1 MKLKR
6 FNKRKDNMNRILF
19 VTNRN
24 ILTTS
29 GELRLIKNR
38 AEALYKEYGI
48 ATDFIAFASRDR
60 IQSEKHEII
69 NAGGEV
75 EAYELSL
82 TNPAIT
88 LPSYKKLKDSISKK
102 LQTGKYGAVI
112 LSGTAMPSL
121 AKGLKNKYNVK
132 VYLDIHGA
140 LEDILEVSRKN
151 SGLKANIFK
160 LLYHVDKSAVRKGLK
175 SSEGVFVVTKALEE
189 YLKERYPI
197 AREKNFYIIPC
208 ATSTNPIDEDEYQT
222 DRIKYR
228 KKYNISTDE
237 LVFIYSGGV
246 SSWQC
251 VAESIELYKALA
263 EKLSIKTRMLVFSHN
278 IKEIEALAKGDQRI
292 QTDSYTPEELF
303 HALRV
308 GDFAFLLRRDNLT
321 NNVAFPNKFL
331 EYVQSGM
338 HIISTPYV
346 NEIADQ
352 INEYN
357 LGYIYDFSN
366 SSEGLLKYIQSVVNT
381 QKDWNNINS
390 VLVRNS
396 FSVTTQSFAEGF
408 LNGN

>member
-1 MKLKR
+1 
-6 FNKRKDNMNRILF
+6 MNRILF

-60 IQSEKHEII
+60 IQSEKHEVI

-228 KKYNISTDE
+228 KKYNISADE

-278 IKEIEALAKGDQRI
+278 IKEIAALAEGDQRI
-292 QTDSYTPEELF
+292 QTDSYSPDELF

-338 HIISTPYV
+338 RIITTPYV
-346 NEIADQ
+346 YEIKSQ
-352 INEYN
+352 VMEYN
-357 LGYIYDFSN
+357 LGYVLSFEDDH
-366 SSEGLLKYIQSVVNT
+366 SELVKYVN
-381 QKDWNNINS
+381 NNIAAGIDTKKINL
-390 VLVRNS
+390 VLTNNS
-396 FSVTTQSFAEGF
+396 FEKRLESFARDFYADEK
-408 LNGN
+408 

>member
-1 MKLKR
+1 MKK
-6 FNKRKDNMNRILF
+6 ILF

-38 AEALYKEYGI
+38 AEALYTEYGI
-48 ATDFIAFASRDR
+48 ATDFIAFASHDR
-60 IQSEKHEII
+60 INSNKHEKIE
-69 NAGGEV
+69 AGGDV
-75 EAYELSL
+75 ETFELSM
-82 TNPAIT
+82 TNPAVT
-88 LPSYKKLKDSISKK
+88 LPSYKKLKATIYAK
-102 LQTGKYGAVI
+102 LHTGDYGAVI

-121 AKGLKNKYNVK
+121 AKNIKKKFAVR

-140 LEDILEVSRKN
+140 LEDILEVSRKA
-151 SGLKANIFK
+151 SGLKSKIFRI
-160 LLYHVDKSAVRKGLK
+160 LYHVDKSAVKKGIQNCD
-175 SSEGVFVVTKALEE
+175 GVFVVTRALED

-197 AREKNFYIIPC
+197 ARNKKFYIIPC
-208 ATSTNPIDEDEYQT
+208 ATSTNPINETEYQE

-228 KKYNISTDE
+228 GKYNIASDE

-251 VAESIELYKALA
+251 VAESIGLYKAIS

-292 QTDSYTPEELF
+292 QTDSYTPDELF

-346 NEIADQ
+346 KEIADQ

-357 LGYIYDFSN
+357 LGYIYDFNN
-366 SSEGLLKYIQSVVNT
+366 SSEGLLRYIQSVVNT

-390 VLVRNS
+390 VLARNS